1 MALLLS
7 CSLLS
12 SLEMMHE
19 SLLLPSFFPKV
30 YQSNR
35 ENERWRIGVA
45 GYWRGAKRGLGA
57 FIQCVDRAVG
67 AIVVLCWC
75 WQNIPALHSI
85 SFRFAVDFAG
95 FGISIRVGG
104 LVTNMH
110 GFDCDRGIRQERRR
124 PIEDRPLYLT
134 SRKQKR

>member
-1 MALLLS
+1 VLCNSLAAGHEDLHDLSVTWLS

-19 SLLLPSFFPKV
+19 SLLLHSFFPKV

-35 ENERWRIGVA
+35 ENETWCIGVT

-75 WQNIPALHSI
+75 WQNIPALHST
-85 SFRFAVDFAG
+85 SFDSQSTSPDSVFRFE
-95 FGISIRVGG
+95 
-104 LVTNMH
+104 LVAW
-110 GFDCDRGIRQERRR
+110 
-124 PIEDRPLYLT
+124 
-134 SRKQKR
+134 